1 MFAVTQI
8 PPSARSLQ
16 QALARRSSYKY
27 LVFSFMALEN
37 YEKNN
42 GYVMILIKT

>member
-37 YEKNN
+37 YEKKKQWLRNDSH
-42 GYVMILIKT
+42 